1 MMLCPIFIDRSL
13 DTQATRSVE
22 MDTGH
27 PSVCDFLIKNS
38 DDIAMVL
45 KKSLTADP
53 ELSCYSGMYC
63 SLVLCIRAAGQCS

>member
-22 MDTGH
+22 IDTGH

-45 KKSLTADP
+45 KKA
-53 ELSCYSGMYC
+53 
-63 SLVLCIRAAGQCS
+63 